1 MPKSVIT
8 ARGPPP
14 RAPLRARAPLPAT
27 KPGAGAEVELL
38 DEAARRRLQHDE
50 GPPRVRGDLRRA
62 AGAGQARRGRC
73 VRADHRAVEVAEA
86 VDLRGAEEAD
96 VDAPGLQVV
105 REHLRQRDDA
115 GRGFGELAVADR
127 QRQHVGR
134 VPIVPDS

>member
-14 RAPLRARAPLPAT
+14 RAPLRARAPVPAP

-38 DEAARRRLQHDE
+38 DEAARRRLQHHE
-50 GPPRVRGDLRRA
+50 GLPRVRGDLGRA
-62 AGAGQARRGRC
+62 ARAGQARRGRC
-73 VRADHRAVEVAEA
+73 VGTDHGAVEVAEA

-96 VDAPGLQVV
+96 VDASGLQVIANTSGSGTT
-105 REHLRQRDDA
+105 QA
-115 GRGFGELAVADR
+115 AVSASSPSPIDSGSTS
-127 QRQHVGR
+127 GR